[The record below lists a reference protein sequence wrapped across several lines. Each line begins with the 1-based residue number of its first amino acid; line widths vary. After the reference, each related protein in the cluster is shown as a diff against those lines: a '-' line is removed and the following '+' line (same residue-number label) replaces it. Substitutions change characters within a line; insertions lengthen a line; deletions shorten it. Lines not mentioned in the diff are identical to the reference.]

1 MIRESRRRAERG
13 ETLVELLMT
22 ITILAIAVVAI
33 AGGLGDA
40 IFSST
45 LHRGHTTADGLVRTA
60 AECIKD
66 RSVTYQANGS
76 YGSCTP
82 LGVSITTK
90 WWNGD
95 APPTFSATQN
105 GNGLESITISGTSGR
120 GAQSVVIY
128 KRVT

>member
-1 MIRESRRRAERG
+1 
-13 ETLVELLMT
+13 MT

-66 RSVTYQANGS
+66 RSVPYQHNGT

-82 LGVSITTK
+82 TGVSTK
-90 WWNGD
+90 TSWWNGD
-95 APPTFSATQN
+95 APPTFTTTPN
-105 GNGLESITISGTSGR
+105 GNGLESITISATSGR
-120 GAQSVVIY
+120 GSQSVVIY
-128 KRVT
+128 KRCDLTSPATC